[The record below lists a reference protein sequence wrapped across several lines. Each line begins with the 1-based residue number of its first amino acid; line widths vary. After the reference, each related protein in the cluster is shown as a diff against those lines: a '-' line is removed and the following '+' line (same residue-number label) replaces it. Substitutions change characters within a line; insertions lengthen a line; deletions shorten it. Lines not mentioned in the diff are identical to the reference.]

1 MSETTIGRRGFLA
14 RSFGVMTIATP
25 VVRAAES
32 GAAAISGMKAYGVAE
47 LRVPVAGA
55 NAVTAM
61 AVGDDGMI
69 YCGLTGKRRVLV
81 ALDPR
86 TDGIRDVGEIFPDD
100 PKTRGIDDKIHN
112 SLVKTPDGNLYIGQ
126 GLNISDGYPREFNAL
141 GYDGGHLFRY
151 EPGSGRISDLGP
163 QVRGEAI
170 QGLTA
175 DPKGRYLAG
184 YTIPGNH
191 FFVHDLATHQVADY
205 GRISQPAH
213 HNMVCDGDGVTW
225 GCWNCALAREGMPVK
240 TGGCYLIRY
249 DHGKRSFERTNIA
262 VPTEPFSAVSP
273 AKNKSWN
280 NGFDSACRAG
290 DGSIYFGTSIPGNLC
305 RLRPG
310 ASEVELLGQPV
321 TSSRIPALSEAA
333 DGRIIGF
340 GGFPQ
345 MQLFAFDPAAGS
357 IRNHGVV
364 APQYPL
370 CLFHAMAVL
379 PDGRIYAGE
388 TDSGRANIY
397 RLTPRG

>member
-1 MSETTIGRRGFLA
+1 
-14 RSFGVMTIATP
+14 
-25 VVRAAES
+25 
-32 GAAAISGMKAYGVAE
+32 MKAYDIKE
-47 LRVPVAGA
+47 LPVPVAGA

-86 TDGIRDVGEIFPDD
+86 SDQIRDIGEIFPDD
-100 PKTRGIDDKIHN
+100 PKTRGIDDKVHN
-112 SLVKTPDGNLYIGQ
+112 ALVKAPNGDLYVGQ

-151 EPGSGRISDLGP
+151 EPATGRISDLGP
-163 QVRGEAI
+163 QVSGEAI
-170 QGLTA
+170 QGLTV
-175 DPKGRYLAG
+175 DPRGRYIAG
-184 YTIPGNH
+184 YSIPGNH

-213 HNMVCDGDGVTW
+213 HNMICDGDGVTW
-225 GCWNCALAREGMPVK
+225 GCWNCALAREGMAVK
-240 TGGCYLIRY
+240 TGGCYLMRY
-249 DHGKRSFERTNIA
+249 EHDTRSFDRTSIE

-280 NGFDSACRAG
+280 NGFDSACRAR
-290 DGSIYFGTSIPGNLC
+290 DGTIYFGTSIPANFC
-305 RLRPG
+305 RIKPG
-310 ASEVELLGQPV
+310 ANKIELLGQPV
-321 TSSRIPALSEAA
+321 TSSRIPAVAEAPN
-333 DGRIIGF
+333 GHIMGL

-345 MQLFAFDPAAGS
+345 MQLFEYDPVAGR
-357 IRNHGVV
+357 IQNHGVV

-397 RLTPRG
+397 RLEPRKC